1 VSDDERVERALRDAL
16 REAAEQ
22 VEAQAPSPGD
32 RPRRRSDQRRA
43 FSRRAP
49 LAVTAGLLTVTVLV
63 AVFVLTGRADEAT
76 IATDPEPPGQVEPT
90 DVGLDEA
97 DLVVVMATN
106 ATADQLAA
114 VREAIA
120 ASPDVV
126 RFSEVTSQQALQEL
140 AAAVCPDPNGIDG
153 DVATEKQRGWVSDML
168 VTGPGG
174 IPTSFWIVI
183 DDGDLSAGARLRDS
197 LATLPGVMSVAAR
210 GTDVSVPAEAGA
222 PALQTRTFTVG
233 PPPGGTSVG
242 FVCSQGEGSPP
253 DPGRRDGGTAT
264 PVPVP
269 PTTAPTLPP
278 PSGEEPAD
286 PEAARAAIIE
296 AYTTATDG
304 SLTVA
309 ERRAHIEDSD
319 ELGPYLDRAAA
330 PYRDAVRYQT
340 VTLGDIVFLD
350 AERAALVYTLS
361 FGGRLPPQTDVGYA
375 VLDEGRW
382 KVSRETV
389 CALILRAGVTCPP
402 RAPS

>member
-1 VSDDERVERALRDAL
+1 VSDDERVERAVRAAL

-22 VEAQAPSPGD
+22 VEAQVPSPGD
-32 RPRRRSDQRRA
+32 WPGRRSHGGRT

-49 LAVTAGLLTVTVLV
+49 FAVTVGLLAVAVLV
-63 AVFVLTGRADEAT
+63 AGFVLTARADEAT
-76 IATDPEPPGQVEPT
+76 IATGPEPPRQVEPT
-90 DVGLDEA
+90 ELGPDEA
-97 DLVVVMATN
+97 DLVVVMATD

-140 AAAVCPDPNGIDG
+140 AAVMCPDSDGID
-153 DVATEKQRGWVSDML
+153 DVATEEQRAWVSDML
-168 VTGPGG
+168 VMGPGG
-174 IPTSFWIVI
+174 IPTSFRIVI
-183 DDGDLSAGARLRDS
+183 DDGDGGAGARLGDS
-197 LATLPGVMSVAAR
+197 LATLPGVMSVAVP
-210 GTDVSVPAEAGA
+210 GTDVSLPAEAGA
-222 PALQTRTFTVG
+222 PL
-233 PPPGGTSVG
+233 PGSTEVG
-242 FVCSQGEGSPP
+242 FVCSPVVVKDPPP
-253 DPGRRDGGTAT
+253 DPGRQDGGTAT

-286 PEAARAAIIE
+286 PDAARAAIVE

-309 ERRAHIEDSD
+309 ERRAYIEDSD

-330 PYRDAVRYQT
+330 PYLGILEHQT
-340 VTLGDIVFLD
+340 VSLGDIVFLD
-350 AERAALVYTLS
+350 AERATLVYTLS
-361 FGGRLPPQTDVGYA
+361 FGGRMASQTDVGYA
-375 VLDEGRW
+375 VVDDGRW

>member
-32 RPRRRSDQRRA
+32 RPGRRSDQRRA

-63 AVFVLTGRADEAT
+63 AVFVLTGRTDEAT

-90 DVGLDEA
+90 DVGLHQA
-97 DLVVVMATN
+97 DLVVVLAID

-120 ASPDVV
+120 SSPEVA
-126 RFSEVTSQQALQEL
+126 RFAEVTREQTGREL
-140 AAAVCPDPNGIDG
+140 FDAACREAGSTG
-153 DVATEKQRGWVSDML
+153 AATEELRSWAAGML
-168 VTGPGG
+168 LGATSGIGP
-174 IPTSFWIVI
+174 SFRIVI
-183 DDGDLSAGARLRDS
+183 DDADSDARARLRDS
-197 LATLPGVMSVAAR
+197 LAALPGVASVAAGPVR
-210 GTDVSVPAEAGA
+210 EASAPAEPGGGTSFSFNCF
-222 PALQTRTFTVG
+222 PLQG
-233 PPPGGTSVG
+233 EDPPPGPE
-242 FVCSQGEGSPP
+242 GEGPASPEP
-253 DPGRRDGGTAT
+253 LPA
-264 PVPVP
+264 
-269 PTTAPTLPP
+269 TTAPTLPQ

-350 AERAALVYTLS
+350 AERATLVYTLS
-361 FGGRLPPQTDVGYA
+361 FAGRLPPQTDVGYA

-389 CALILRAGVTCPP
+389 CALIMRAGVTCPP